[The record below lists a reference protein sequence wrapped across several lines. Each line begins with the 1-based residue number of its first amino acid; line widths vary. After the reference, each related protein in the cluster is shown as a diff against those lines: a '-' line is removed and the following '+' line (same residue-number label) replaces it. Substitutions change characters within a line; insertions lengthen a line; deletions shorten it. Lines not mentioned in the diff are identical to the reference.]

1 MDQPGFVHVGNFFD
15 SVRKIQKRYRD
26 HLSPI
31 CKKWKLTQN
40 ELDIL
45 LFLCNTPQYDRAAD
59 IVEHRGIAKSHVS
72 LSVKDLEHRKL
83 LERRFEPADRRTSHL
98 ELTDQ
103 GRDIAGEG
111 QRRQRLFFE
120 ELYAGITAEEFELLR
135 SLTEKIMENIEN
147 FDKTETNP

>member
-31 CKKWKLTQN
+31 YKKWKLTQN

-45 LFLCNTPQYDRAAD
+45 LFLCNNPQYDRAAD

-83 LERRFEPADRRTSHL
+83 LERRFEPADRRTTHL
-98 ELTDQ
+98 EVTDE
-103 GRDIAGEG
+103 GRQA
-111 QRRQRLFFE
+111 QLRFFSE
-120 ELYAGITAEEFELLR
+120 IYAGISPEDFAKWREIMQKIRENLEGAEV
-135 SLTEKIMENIEN
+135 K
-147 FDKTETNP
+147 

>member
-1 MDQPGFVHVGNFFD
+1 ME
-15 SVRKIQKRYRD
+15 SVCRA
-26 HLSPI
+26 
-31 CKKWKLTQN
+31 WALTQN
-40 ELDIL
+40 ELAVL
-45 LFLCNTPQYDRAAD
+45 LFLQNNPRLDRAAD
-59 IVEHRGIAKSHVS
+59 IVACRGMAKSHVS
-72 LSVKDLEHRKL
+72 LSVASLEDRGFL
-83 LERRFEPADRRTSHL
+83 LRRFEPADRRTSHL

-103 GRDIAGEG
+103 GRAIAGEG

>member
-1 MDQPGFVHVGNFFD
+1 MELLNYFD
-15 SVRKIQKRYRD
+15 AMGKAKKQYSRCMESVCRA
-26 HLSPI
+26 
-31 CKKWKLTQN
+31 WALTQN
-40 ELDIL
+40 ELAVL
-45 LFLCNTPQYDRAAD
+45 LLLQNNPRLDRAAD
-59 IVEHRGIAKSHVS
+59 IVACRGMAKSHVS
-72 LSVKDLEHRKL
+72 LSVASLEDRGFL
-83 LERRFEPADRRTSHL
+83 LRRFEPADRRTSHL

-103 GRDIAGEG
+103 GRAIAGEG

>member
-1 MDQPGFVHVGNFFD
+1 M
-15 SVRKIQKRYRD
+15 
-26 HLSPI
+26 
-31 CKKWKLTQN
+31 
-40 ELDIL
+40 L
-45 LFLCNTPQYDRAAD
+45 LFLQNNPRLDRAAD
-59 IVEHRGIAKSHVS
+59 SVACRGMAKSHVS
-72 LSVKDLEHRKL
+72 LSVASLEDRGFL
-83 LERRFEPADRRTSHL
+83 LRRFEPADRRTSHL

-103 GRDIAGEG
+103 GRAIAGEG

>member
-1 MDQPGFVHVGNFFD
+1 MELINYFD
-15 SVRKIQKRYRD
+15 LTGRAKKQYSRVLEPVSRK
-26 HLSPI
+26 
-31 CKKWKLTQN
+31 WALTQN
-40 ELDIL
+40 ELAVL
-45 LFLCNTPQYDRAAD
+45 LFLQNNPRLDRAAD
-59 IVEHRGIAKSHVS
+59 IVACRGMAKSHVS
-72 LSVKDLEHRKL
+72 LSVASLEDRGFL
-83 LERRFEPADRRTSHL
+83 LRRFEPADRRTSHL

-103 GRDIAGEG
+103 GRAIAKEG

>member
-1 MDQPGFVHVGNFFD
+1 MNQPGFVHVGSFFD

-45 LFLCNTPQYDRAAD
+45 LFLCNNPQYDRAAD

-98 ELTDQ
+98 ELTAR
-103 GRDIAGEG
+103 GRAITEEG
-111 QRRQRLFFE
+111 RQAQQRFFSE
-120 ELYAGITAEEFELLR
+120 IYAGISPEDFAKWREIMQKIRKNLEGAEV
-135 SLTEKIMENIEN
+135 K
-147 FDKTETNP
+147 